1 MWPATRKVLLRN
13 KNPTWSRWSKAPGS
27 IRTQSSSHGE
37 SILGLPHSTNMDR
50 ETKPAVEYLRETIDD
65 VRLVQQVARISFG
78 HDVGDIKAAEM
89 GKTKKTRKKSAE
101 AAEAHST
108 KGIKSKHTPRKK
120 AQESEVLSARERRE
134 KQP

>member
-1 MWPATRKVLLRN
+1 
-13 KNPTWSRWSKAPGS
+13 
-27 IRTQSSSHGE
+27 
-37 SILGLPHSTNMDR
+37 MDR

-89 GKTKKTRKKSAE
+89 GKTKKTRLAKYTRLVARAFGADIVSRKKSAE